1 MRHKFRRAARFLTFK
16 CKNACA
22 NSPRAPPRGL
32 GLIVTGERLDPS
44 DITEQ
49 ERAEIEQRIAELE
62 LEHRDL
68 DAVIGRLVKDPT
80 LDELQLR
87 RLKKRK
93 LLLKDQVI
101 RLRARL
107 VPDILA

>member
-1 MRHKFRRAARFLTFK
+1 MGTFELTDDERAA
-16 CKNACA
+16 
-22 NSPRAPPRGL
+22 
-32 GLIVTGERLDPS
+32 
-44 DITEQ
+44 
-49 ERAEIEQRIAELE
+49 IEQRILELE

-68 DAVIGRLVKDPT
+68 DAVIARLVKDPT
-80 LDELQLR
+80 QDELQLR

-93 LLLKDQVI
+93 LLLKDQVA